1 MGPLGLRS
9 AVSVAHAGHTS
20 VHTLSWRAYGPHLD
34 TRMHVPRPVGASAV
48 FTGEQTRKNNS
59 EKSID
64 TSLYQSPCLLYVVA
78 TSSDILHS
86 LRLPGSNFLGYP
98 HLTAPSPET

>member
-1 MGPLGLRS
+1 MS
-9 AVSVAHAGHTS
+9 QVAKKY
-20 VHTLSWRAYGPHLD
+20 LL
-34 TRMHVPRPVGASAV
+34 TRP
-48 FTGEQTRKNNS
+48 EQTRKNNS

-98 HLTAPSPET
+98 HLTAPSPETRNDDFLLLSEQRSATLLLHPGVDLVPSLQPKPAF